1 MTTSD
6 AKIDYENLDWETVDW
21 DTFDWNA
28 YDAYLN
34 KIVSDAVTEAE
45 TTIANSLEG
54 LD

>member
-1 MTTSD
+1 MTNSD
-6 AKIDYENLDWETVDW
+6 TVIDYDNLDWDNVDW
-21 DTFDWNA
+21 STFDWDA